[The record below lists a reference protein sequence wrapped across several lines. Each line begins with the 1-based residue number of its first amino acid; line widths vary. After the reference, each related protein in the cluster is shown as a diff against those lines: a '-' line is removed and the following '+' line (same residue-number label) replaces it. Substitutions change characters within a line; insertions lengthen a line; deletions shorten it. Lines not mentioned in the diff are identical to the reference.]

1 MLTIIAV
8 NKEDQYQYCN
18 AWYKKHTGTD
28 IAKGLMPHVTSK
40 DIRRGLLMKSPVVMA
55 VAMIEDRVWAIMIY
69 HTITRDVGCFIHEE
83 FSDCDIKL
91 SLQYFLEYYVSIKD
105 PHLILFECKEYEEKR
120 LLIES
125 FLCKDRG
132 GVIPTESI
140 CRDNHLFIMGV
151 FNRVVGI
158 SYSPANEQV
167 TPRGD
172 QIIDVSVCTH
182 CDNKEAHD
190 LADSTLYYTVL
201 SYLSIVN
208 SIVTTERISEE
219 FQNAWNAMETLAQE
233 IARIGSDNCLAFT
246 EAIETELTPQW
257 HADVFIKGI
266 DEYIRQKRIDQD
278 KLVACLRNKAG
289 NHHSKELTDLLI
301 KRSKQVVYRVIN
313 HFGDNR
319 TTNVVVPELLINN
332 FANTWA
338 SLAISIVE
346 SNGKFGFILPGN
358 MSEVMD
364 HIHLQKAEPR
374 CTNHSCLIGKVIR
387 PGLIKNAPYDRR
399 VLERAFVFSH
409 SLLIR

>member
-55 VAMIEDRVWAIMIY
+55 VAMIEDRIWAMMIY
-69 HTITRDVGCFIHEE
+69 HTITRDVGCFIREE

-91 SLQYFLEYYVSIKD
+91 SLQYFLEYYLSIKD
-105 PHLILFECKEYEEKR
+105 HHLILFECKEYEEKR
-120 LLIES
+120 HLIES

-158 SYSPANEQV
+158 SYSPAKEQV

-208 SIVTTERISEE
+208 NIVTTERISEE

-233 IARIGSDNCLAFT
+233 IARMGSDNCLAFT

-278 KLVACLRNKAG
+278 KLVACLRNKAI

-301 KRSKQVVYRVIN
+301 KQGKQVVYRVIN
-313 HFGDNR
+313 HFRDNR

-364 HIHLQKAEPR
+364 DIHLQKAEPR

-399 VLERAFVFSH
+399 VLRKAFVFSH
-409 SLLIR
+409 SLLIK